1 MKTTVGLIGD
11 QRTRPYTGPAGT
23 GYGLAVKQGGSDG
36 AVILPTGS
44 GQRCIGLVAESDV
57 ANTGELLIVWQ
68 GEAIGIAGAAIA
80 ADVDLIANAAG
91 QLIPS
96 VTAAD
101 QVLARAV
108 TSAAAL
114 GDEVVVQLNRFI
126 K

>member
-23 GYGLAVKQGGSDG
+23 TYGLAVKQGGSDG

-44 GQRCIGLVAESDV
+44 GQRCIGLVAESDL
-57 ANTGELLIVWQ
+57 ANTGELLIIWQ
-68 GEAIGIAGAAIA
+68 GEAIAIAGAAIT
-80 ADVDLIANAAG
+80 ADQDLIANAAG

-96 VTAAD
+96 VTD
-101 QVLARAV
+101 LDPVLARAV

-114 GDEVVVQLNRFI
+114 GDEIVVQIERFI

>member
-1 MKTTVGLIGD
+1 MKSVVGVIGSR
-11 QRTRPYTGPAGT
+11 RTRPYTGPAGT
-23 GYGLAVKQGGSDG
+23 SYGLAVKQGGADN
-36 AVILPTGS
+36 AVILPTAS
-44 GQRCIGLVAESDV
+44 GQRCIGIVEETDV
-57 ANTGELLIVWQ
+57 ANSGLLSVIWEGECI
-68 GEAIGIAGAAIA
+68 AIAGAAIP
-80 ADVDLIANAAG
+80 ADSDLIANAAG

-101 QVLARAV
+101 QVIARAV

>member
-23 GYGLAVKQGGSDG
+23 TYGLAVKQGGADG

-44 GQRCIGLVAESDV
+44 GQRCLGIVAESDL
-57 ANTGELLIVWQ
+57 ANTGELLIIWQ
-68 GEAIGIAGAAIA
+68 GEAIAIAGAAIA
-80 ADVDLIANAAG
+80 ADVDLIVDAAG
-91 QLIPS
+91 RVIPS
-96 VTAAD
+96 VTDLD
-101 QVLARAV
+101 QVIARAV

>member
-23 GYGLAVKQGGSDG
+23 TYGLAVKQGGSDG

-44 GQRCIGLVAESDV
+44 GQRCIGLVAESDL
-57 ANTGELLIVWQ
+57 ALTGELLIVWE

-80 ADVDLIANAAG
+80 ADQDLIANAAG

-96 VTAAD
+96 VTD
-101 QVLARAV
+101 LDPVLARAV

-114 GDEVVVQLNRFI
+114 GDELVVQMTRFI